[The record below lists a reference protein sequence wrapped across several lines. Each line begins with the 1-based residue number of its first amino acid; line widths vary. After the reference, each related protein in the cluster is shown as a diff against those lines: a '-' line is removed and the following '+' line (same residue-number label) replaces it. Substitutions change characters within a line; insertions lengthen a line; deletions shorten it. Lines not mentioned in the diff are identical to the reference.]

1 VDCGGP
7 AGLDWGVMVAALDTI
22 VAVGLNGKPYY
33 IHWGWFQISAANLLV
48 IALMLAVFVLA
59 VTVPF
64 PGRRR

>member
-1 VDCGGP
+1 
-7 AGLDWGVMVAALDTI
+7 MVGTLDTI

-33 IHWGWFQISAANLLV
+33 IHWGWFQISAANLVV